1 MKKLIYILLLFSA
14 CKGPDRKVVIPV
26 KEAQLTDT
34 VFIERDTTQ
43 DYYHAVYIEKDRLAK
58 TYKALQNFK
67 YDHNDSIAYNAGYK
81 VLKVRYRKPLKKYNI
96 TGLPKEWLPL
106 YLYKGNYY
114 LYSPCNTANIG
125 MRVLTDSTLIY
136 YSLDGPEPKPILD
149 FKKLNTN
156 KYALKSL
163 PIYQFVKSSN
173 IIIYIIDPE
182 KMIAVWEDKTLPE
195 AYRYKLYVAKES
207 AGNFDMVVNQS
218 VNTKLPEYQFDKV
231 DFKALLK
238 GK

>member
-14 CKGPDRKVVIPV
+14 CKSPEKKVVATV
-26 KEAQLTDT
+26 KEAKPIDT
-34 VFIERDTTQ
+34 VFIEKDTTK
-43 DYYHAVYIEKDRLAK
+43 DYYHTVYIEKDRGAK
-58 TYKALQNFK
+58 AYKALQDFK

-81 VLKVRYRKPLKKYNI
+81 VLKVRYSKPLKKYNI

-114 LYSPCNTANIG
+114 LYSPCNTANMG

-149 FKKLNTN
+149 FKKLNAN

-173 IIIYIIDPE
+173 ITIYIIDPE

-195 AYRYKLYVAKES
+195 AYRYQLYVAKEN
-207 AGNFDMVVNQS
+207 AGNFDMVINQS
-218 VNTKLPEYQFDKV
+218 VNTKLPEYHFDKI
-231 DFKALLK
+231 DFRALLK